1 LVQHFVDAA
10 ARKFSREAPGIA
22 PDAMERFQAYP
33 WPGNVREL
41 ENCMER
47 LLVLTRGPQVTVDEL
62 PAHLREGVEALEMRV
77 NGFELPAAGV
87 RLPDVERHLI
97 RQALRRCEG
106 NLRPAAR
113 LLGISYK
120 TLQYRIRKYG
130 LEREVAGGRTLP

>member
-1 LVQHFVDAA
+1 
-10 ARKFSREAPGIA
+10 
-22 PDAMERFQAYP
+22 
-33 WPGNVREL
+33 
-41 ENCMER
+41 
-47 LLVLTRGPQVTVDEL
+47 
-62 PAHLREGVEALEMRV
+62 MRV